1 LLNQWG
7 QNYFGEVMK
16 LGQRES
22 INNYSLLQS
31 LFLAAPLLILL
42 SVFFLYPLIALFPES
57 LIADG
62 KFSLEHYRHFFR
74 EPLYGF
80 ILVRTIRI
88 AAYVTVICF
97 LIGYPVAYFLASLK
111 NRKVSNLLMICVLLP
126 FFTSILVRSYAW
138 IVIFQTKGLINS
150 IFLTLGIIEKPLS
163 ILYTEMAV
171 IIGMVHIMLPFMILP
186 VYSVL
191 KNLDRNLLRAARNL
205 GANAVKAFLRVTFP
219 LSLPGVGA
227 GVMFTFILSLGFF
240 ITPALLG
247 GPKTLMISTLIEQ
260 QINRLMNWEFA
271 SAISVILL
279 ITTVIVVAVFD
290 RIVGL
295 DKIYKE

>member
-1 LLNQWG
+1 
-7 QNYFGEVMK
+7 MK
-16 LGQRES
+16 LRQRES

-111 NRKVSNLLMICVLLP
+111 NQKVANLLMICVLLP

-150 IFLTLGIIEKPLS
+150 LFLALGIIERPLS

-205 GANAVKAFLRVTFP
+205 GASAVKAFVRVTFP

-271 SAISVILL
+271 GAISVILL
-279 ITTVIVVAVFD
+279 ITTVMVVAVFD

>member
-1 LLNQWG
+1 
-7 QNYFGEVMK
+7 MK

-111 NRKVSNLLMICVLLP
+111 NQKVSNLLMICVLLP

-150 IFLTLGIIEKPLS
+150 LFLTLGIIERPLS

-205 GANAVKAFLRVTFP
+205 GASAVKAFVRVTFP

-290 RIVGL
+290 KIVGL

>member
-1 LLNQWG
+1 LG
-7 QNYFGEVMK
+7 QNYFGEAMK

-57 LIADG
+57 LIAAG

-150 IFLTLGIIEKPLS
+150 IFLTLGIIERPLS

-279 ITTVIVVAVFD
+279 ITTVVVVAVFD

>member
-1 LLNQWG
+1 
-7 QNYFGEVMK
+7 MK

-111 NRKVSNLLMICVLLP
+111 NRTVSNLLMICVLLP

-150 IFLTLGIIEKPLS
+150 IFLTLGIIERPLS

>member
-1 LLNQWG
+1 
-7 QNYFGEVMK
+7 MK

-150 IFLTLGIIEKPLS
+150 IFLTLGIIERPLS

-205 GANAVKAFLRVTFP
+205 GASAVKAFVRVTFP

>member
-1 LLNQWG
+1 LLTQWG
-7 QNYFGEVMK
+7 RNYLGEVMK

-150 IFLTLGIIEKPLS
+150 LFLTLGIIERPLS

-205 GANAVKAFLRVTFP
+205 GASAVKAFVRVTFP

-260 QINRLMNWEFA
+260 QINRLLNWEFA

>member
-1 LLNQWG
+1 
-7 QNYFGEVMK
+7 MK
-16 LGQRES
+16 LRQRES

-150 IFLTLGIIEKPLS
+150 LFITLGIIERPLS

-205 GANAVKAFLRVTFP
+205 GASAVKAFVRVTFP

>member
-1 LLNQWG
+1 
-7 QNYFGEVMK
+7 M
-16 LGQRES
+16 
-22 INNYSLLQS
+22 
-31 LFLAAPLLILL
+31 
-42 SVFFLYPLIALFPES
+42 
-57 LIADG
+57 
-62 KFSLEHYRHFFR
+62 
-74 EPLYGF
+74 YGY

-88 AAYVTVICF
+88 AAYVKVICF
-97 LIGYPVAYFLASLK
+97 LVGYPVAYFLANLK

-205 GANAVKAFLRVTFP
+205 GASAVKAFVRVTFP

-271 SAISVILL
+271 GAISVILL
-279 ITTVIVVAVFD
+279 ITTIIVVGFFD

>member
-1 LLNQWG
+1 
-7 QNYFGEVMK
+7 
-16 LGQRES
+16 
-22 INNYSLLQS
+22 
-31 LFLAAPLLILL
+31 
-42 SVFFLYPLIALFPES
+42 
-57 LIADG
+57 
-62 KFSLEHYRHFFR
+62 LEHYRHFFR

-150 IFLTLGIIEKPLS
+150 LFLTLGIIERPLS

-205 GANAVKAFLRVTFP
+205 GASAVKAFVRVTFP

-260 QINRLMNWEFA
+260 QINRLLNWEFA

>member
-1 LLNQWG
+1 
-7 QNYFGEVMK
+7 MK

-150 IFLTLGIIEKPLS
+150 LFLTLGIIERPLS
-163 ILYTEMAV
+163 ILYTETAV

-205 GANAVKAFLRVTFP
+205 GASAVKAFVRITFP

-260 QINRLMNWEFA
+260 QINRLVNWEFA

>member
-1 LLNQWG
+1 
-7 QNYFGEVMK
+7 
-16 LGQRES
+16 
-22 INNYSLLQS
+22 
-31 LFLAAPLLILL
+31 
-42 SVFFLYPLIALFPES
+42 
-57 LIADG
+57 
-62 KFSLEHYRHFFR
+62 
-74 EPLYGF
+74 
-80 ILVRTIRI
+80 
-88 AAYVTVICF
+88 
-97 LIGYPVAYFLASLK
+97 
-111 NRKVSNLLMICVLLP
+111 
-126 FFTSILVRSYAW
+126 
-138 IVIFQTKGLINS
+138 
-150 IFLTLGIIEKPLS
+150 
-163 ILYTEMAV
+163 
-171 IIGMVHIMLPFMILP
+171 
-186 VYSVL
+186 L

-205 GANAVKAFLRVTFP
+205 GASAVKAFVRVTFP

>member
-1 LLNQWG
+1 
-7 QNYFGEVMK
+7 
-16 LGQRES
+16 
-22 INNYSLLQS
+22 
-31 LFLAAPLLILL
+31 
-42 SVFFLYPLIALFPES
+42 
-57 LIADG
+57 
-62 KFSLEHYRHFFR
+62 
-74 EPLYGF
+74 
-80 ILVRTIRI
+80 
-88 AAYVTVICF
+88 
-97 LIGYPVAYFLASLK
+97 VAYFLASLK
-111 NRKVSNLLMICVLLP
+111 NQKVSNLLMICVLLP

-150 IFLTLGIIEKPLS
+150 LFLTLGIIERPLS

-205 GANAVKAFLRVTFP
+205 GASAVKAFVRVTFP

-271 SAISVILL
+271 GAISVILL

>member
-1 LLNQWG
+1 
-7 QNYFGEVMK
+7 MK

-150 IFLTLGIIEKPLS
+150 IFLTLGIIERPLS

-205 GANAVKAFLRVTFP
+205 GANAVKAFVRVTFP

>member
-1 LLNQWG
+1 MNLR
-7 QNYFGEVMK
+7 
-16 LGQRES
+16 QRES

-31 LFLAAPLLILL
+31 LLLAAPLLILL
-42 SVFFLYPLIALFPES
+42 GVFYLYPLISLFPES
-57 LIADG
+57 LTVDG
-62 KFSLEHYRHFFR
+62 QFSWEHYRHFFR

-111 NRKVSNLLMICVLLP
+111 SRKVSNLLMICVLLP

-150 IFLTLGIIEKPLS
+150 LLLSLGAIERPLS

-171 IIGMVHIMLPFMILP
+171 IIGMVHIMLPFMIMP

-191 KNLDRNLLRAARNL
+191 KNLDRSLLRAARNL
-205 GANAVKAFLRVTFP
+205 GASATKAFVRITFP

-240 ITPALLG
+240 ITPSLLG

-271 SAISVILL
+271 GAISVILL

>member
-1 LLNQWG
+1 
-7 QNYFGEVMK
+7 MK
-16 LGQRES
+16 LKQRES

-31 LFLAAPLLILL
+31 LLLAAPLLILL
-42 SVFFLYPLIALFPES
+42 GVFYLYPLISLFPES
-57 LIADG
+57 LAADG
-62 KFSLEHYRHFFR
+62 QFSLEHYRHFFR

-88 AAYVTVICF
+88 AAYVTMICF

-111 NRKVSNLLMICVLLP
+111 NQRVSNLLMICVLLP

-150 IFLTLGIIEKPLS
+150 FLLSLGVIERPLS
-163 ILYTEMAV
+163 ILYSEMAV

-205 GANAVKAFLRVTFP
+205 GASAAQAFVRVTFP

-247 GPKTLMISTLIEQ
+247 GPQTLMISTLIEQ

-271 SAISVILL
+271 GAISVILL